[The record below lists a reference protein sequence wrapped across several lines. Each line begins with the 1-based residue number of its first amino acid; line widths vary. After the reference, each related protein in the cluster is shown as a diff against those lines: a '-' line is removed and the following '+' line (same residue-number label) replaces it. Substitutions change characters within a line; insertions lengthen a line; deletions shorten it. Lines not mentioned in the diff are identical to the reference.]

1 LYHEVPKR
9 YTWHRQTNEWKPRKR
24 GAEKTIGR
32 MISVSPKDVERYH
45 LRLLLCFVKS
55 PKSFE
60 DLRTVNGQVLP
71 TFQEAARV
79 RGLLEDDQEWHRCMR
94 EAAEFRMPQSLRYLY
109 VTILTSCSPSDPR
122 SIWEENLH
130 SLSEDYQ
137 RELDC
142 DSTDRR
148 VVYRTLLAIERNLES
163 NGFSLCGYPMLPQ
176 LCEFEDLRV
185 GETVR
190 NPLIDLERAFD
201 RRAMEEVMGGPAL
214 NEGQQSVF
222 DKILGAV
229 NNAEATEKLF
239 FVDGPGGT
247 GKSFLLEKVIAAV
260 RLDGKIALA
269 VATSGIAALQLSGGR
284 TAYSVFKLPIKLNA
298 ESTCSIP
305 RQSHRARLLREASII
320 VWDEAP
326 MMHRHG
332 FEALDRTLRDLMGND
347 LIFGGKVVVISGD
360 FRQILPVVLRGRTS
374 DIINACVKRSYLWR
388 SFVTLRLTSNMRIF
402 QGLSS
407 GGAVRLQEFAR
418 FLLEVGEG
426 RQTPCAQCGRH
437 YAQVP
442 KEMMMAQGSSADVLG
457 SLIDHVYP
465 DVCANIMV
473 DGFLS
478 GRAILTPWNVE
489 VHGINDRVLD
499 RLPTECSEYHSIDS
513 VEDVEGMDTS
523 MYQVEFLN
531 SLEISGM
538 PPHKLRLKVGAPI
551 MLLRNIDGDQ
561 GLCNGTRLQVQRLTR
576 NCIVARVL
584 TGPKRGNTA
593 FIPRI
598 PLIASDFGL
607 PFSLRRRQFPVMTAF
622 AMTINK
628 AQGQTVPNLGVYLPR
643 PVFAHGQLYVALS
656 RATSPDNIK
665 IVVDYEV
672 HESAETVCVDNVVYP
687 GIAT

>member
-1 LYHEVPKR
+1 
-9 YTWHRQTNEWKPRKR
+9 
-24 GAEKTIGR
+24 
-32 MISVSPKDVERYH
+32 M
-45 LRLLLCFVKS
+45 
-55 PKSFE
+55 
-60 DLRTVNGQVLP
+60 
-71 TFQEAARV
+71 
-79 RGLLEDDQEWHRCMR
+79 
-94 EAAEFRMPQSLRYLY
+94 FRMPQSLRYLY
-109 VTILTSCSPSDPR
+109 VTILTSCNPSDPR
-122 SIWEENLH
+122 MLWEESLH
-130 SLSEDYQ
+130 FLSEDFQ
-137 RELDC
+137 RDLDC
-142 DSTDRR
+142 DCTDRR
-148 VVYRTLLAIERNLES
+148 VVYQTLLAVERHLEG
-163 NGFSLCGYPMLPQ
+163 NGFHLCDYPALPQ

-185 GETVR
+185 GESMR
-190 NPLIDLERAFD
+190 NPLIDLERSYD
-201 RRAMEEVMGGPAL
+201 RRAMEEIVGGPAL
-214 NEGQQSVF
+214 NESQQRIF
-222 DKILGAV
+222 DRILSAV
-229 NNAEATEKLF
+229 NDEQATEKLF

-247 GKSFLLEKVIAAV
+247 GKSFLLENLIATV

-269 VATSGIAALQLSGGR
+269 VATSGIASLQLTGGR
-284 TAYSVFKLPIKLNA
+284 TAHSVFKLPIKLTA

-326 MMHRHG
+326 MMHKHG

-347 LIFGGKVVVISGD
+347 LLFGGKVVVISGD
-360 FRQILPVVLRGRTS
+360 FRQILPVVLRGSNS
-374 DIINACVKRSYLWR
+374 DIINACVKKSPLWR
-388 SFVTLRLTSNMRIF
+388 SFVILRLTTNMRVL
-402 QGLSS
+402 QSRTARDALLS
-407 GGAVRLQEFAR
+407 QEFAR

-426 RQTPCAQCGRH
+426 RQAPCEQCGRQ
-437 YAQVP
+437 YAHVP
-442 KEMMMAQGSSADVLG
+442 KAMMMTQGSSDDVLG
-457 SLIDHVYP
+457 SLINHVYP
-465 DVCANIMV
+465 DISNNVMA

-489 VHGINDRVLD
+489 VHTINDRILD
-499 RLPTECSEYHSIDS
+499 RLQTEYNEYYSIDC
-513 VEDVEGMDTS
+513 VEEQEGLDTS

-607 PFSLRRRQFPVMTAF
+607 PFSLRRRQFPIMMAF

-628 AQGQTVPNLGVYLPR
+628 AQGQTVPNLGIYLPR

-656 RATSPDNIK
+656 RATCPENIK

-672 HESAETVCVDNVVYP
+672 HERAETVCVDNVVYP